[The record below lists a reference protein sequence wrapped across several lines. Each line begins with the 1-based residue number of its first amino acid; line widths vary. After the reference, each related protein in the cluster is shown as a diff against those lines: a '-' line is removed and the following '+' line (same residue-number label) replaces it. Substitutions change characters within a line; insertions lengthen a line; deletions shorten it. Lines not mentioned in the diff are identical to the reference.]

1 MASKKSGIDKTTFFD
16 LISHQALVP
25 NDAAEL
31 QLHLTVFY
39 DKQSS
44 WMEVPLSLIHM
55 LGFKPHDFSRYSHVD
70 KENNLI
76 YLEET
81 IDAIPFMRRLH
92 EWPSENHLDNMSPDE
107 QSAQMKLDGESL
119 LKALHLHPVSDGE
132 VSDIR
137 DLKRNTEDKPL
148 H

>member
-25 NDAAEL
+25 NDDAEL
-31 QLHLTVFY
+31 QLH
-39 DKQSS
+39 
-44 WMEVPLSLIHM
+44 
-55 LGFKPHDFSRYSHVD
+55 
-70 KENNLI
+70 
-76 YLEET
+76 LEET

-132 VSDIR
+132 VSEIR
-137 DLKRNTEDKPL
+137 ELKRNTEDKPL